1 MFQPQIISACCYKY
15 FAVKKQ
21 ETLHNIRQKSV
32 VYLPMCFRSL
42 KVVYQDCWL
51 ALTPSNTL
59 SSHVDTVCNGF
70 ARLGWKK
77 WRILY
82 AHKKMRVILLKDC
95 KIIYPNNNIPYDFQ
109 NFSNFDLVFKN
120 FENYCGTCSL
130 ITMFL
135 LLKQITFYRLWPIQ
149 D

>member
-21 ETLHNIRQKSV
+21 ETLHNIRQYSRIFTNVFYEFEGSIPGLLVSSYAFKHIIITCWHC
-32 VYLPMCFRSL
+32 LQWFR
-42 KVVYQDCWL
+42 K
-51 ALTPSNTL
+51 T
-59 SSHVDTVCNGF
+59 
-70 ARLGWKK
+70 RL
-77 WRILY
+77 
-82 AHKKMRVILLKDC
+82 KKMKNIYLRTKIMRVFLLQDC
-95 KIIYPNNNIPYDFQ
+95 KIIYSNNNIPYDFQ